1 MMGLALSPLLGTL
14 ALITAG
20 ITVAP
25 PFFAMVPHTLIAA
38 LVLAILVW
46 RRNPYARLP
55 NETIEASAEGIRV
68 GGELTPIDQIKGAY
82 VVPDAGPVPVMVRV
96 ERRGLAPSIEIAV
109 ANVGEGRAMLRAL
122 GLDASQTVA
131 RFRTMSRALSR
142 RRYGFAVGF
151 GIAPLW
157 ILFGAI
163 SARNPAI
170 APFGIVFVLTVFFS
184 LVAVMLWPTQLD
196 VGADGI
202 ALTWFFR
209 KRFIRYADVLRADI
223 YEQSWGR
230 SRTRG
235 VDIILQSGE
244 QIRVPVNQEKW
255 SRDGRTE
262 LIAERIRE
270 AMETYRSG
278 GAADTAM
285 LARRGRDIG
294 AWVRALR
301 AIGSG
306 ANAGPRT
313 APIARDTLLRI
324 ATDPGAQNEDRAA
337 AAVALSSEEE
347 GRASLAV
354 AARATAEPK
363 LRIVLE
369 RAATGDEEAIAEAV
383 AALDLDTSTRA

>member
-38 LVLAILVW
+38 LVLGILVW
-46 RRNPYARLP
+46 RRNPYARLS

-68 GGELTPIDQIKGAY
+68 GGELTPISQIKGAY
-82 VVPDAGPVPVMVRV
+82 VVPYTGPVPVMVRV
-96 ERRGLAPSIEIAV
+96 ERRGLAPSIEIEV
-109 ANVGEGRAMLRAL
+109 ANVGEGRAVLRAL

-131 RFRTMSRALSR
+131 RFRTMSRVMSR
-142 RRYGFAVGF
+142 RRYGFAVGL

-157 ILFGAI
+157 ILFGAL
-163 SARNPAI
+163 SGHNPAT
-170 APFGIVFVLTVFFS
+170 APFGLVFVLTVFFS
-184 LVAVMLWPTQLD
+184 VMMLMLWPTQLD

-202 ALTWFFR
+202 ALTWLFR
-209 KRFIRYADVLRADI
+209 KRFVRYADVLRADI

-230 SRTRG
+230 ARTRG
-235 VDIILQSGE
+235 IDVILQSGE
-244 QIRVPVNQEKW
+244 QIRIPVNQEKW

-270 AMETYRSG
+270 AMETYRAG
-278 GAADTAM
+278 GAADTAL
-285 LARRGRDIG
+285 LARRGRG
-294 AWVRALR
+294 VREWVRSLR

-324 ATDPGAQNEDRAA
+324 ATDPGAENEDRAA

-383 AALDLDTSTRA
+383 AALDRDTSARA